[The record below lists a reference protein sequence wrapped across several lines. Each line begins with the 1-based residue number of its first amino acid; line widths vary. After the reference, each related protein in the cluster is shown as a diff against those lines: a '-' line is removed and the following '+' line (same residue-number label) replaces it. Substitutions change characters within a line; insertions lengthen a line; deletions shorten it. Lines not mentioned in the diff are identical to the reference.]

1 MEPEPSAGDPV
12 GEPELDAGLA
22 AAPAAP
28 AERRGGG
35 GSHAVRVAAAIL
47 LSRLAGFAREAISGY
62 FFGVSAW
69 ADVYST
75 AMRMPNLLQNLLGDQ
90 ALSASFIPFYSKMLA
105 EKREEDARRF
115 AGAILGLLLMAAG
128 GLALL
133 GVVFA
138 RPIVAVTAPGF
149 VHDAEK
155 VAAHALAVDRYALTI
170 QQVRVLFPMAGL
182 LVLSAWAL
190 AVLNSHRR
198 FFLPYVAPV
207 LWNLSIIATFVIVGR
222 RLGGAHLGPLA
233 KSELL
238 YAAAWGALLGGALQL
253 GIQLPTVM
261 RLLGGLRLSFSTRA
275 SGVREALRA
284 FAPVVAGRGALQL
297 SGYLDY
303 VLASMAA
310 AGAASAFRY
319 AYALFLLPVGLFA
332 TSVAVTELPE
342 VSRLRTD
349 EERARRVEW
358 AWRQISFLSLPAIVG
373 FLAFGSL
380 VVGLAFVRGAFRH
393 QEQFLVT
400 MVLASFT
407 IGLLPATNS
416 RLLQNLFYALHE
428 TRYPARLAVIRV
440 VVSVAAGGALMF
452 WLDRYGVSQ
461 FITAPFGDHE
471 LHLGAVGLGLG
482 TSLGAWVEL
491 LLLARGARRRVP
503 ELHLPWGAMLRMV
516 AVAGAAALLAGGI
529 WRLLEHVHLPLYV
542 VAAVVLGTFGV
553 AYLAGAAALR
563 FPELKTWLHRS

>member
-1 MEPEPSAGDPV
+1 MA
-12 GEPELDAGLA
+12 
-22 AAPAAP
+22 
-28 AERRGGG
+28 RGGA
-35 GSHAVRVAAAIL
+35 HAARVAAGIL

-155 VAAHALAVDRYALTI
+155 VAAHTLAVDRYALTV

-207 LWNLSIIATFVIVGR
+207 LWNLSIIATFVFVGR
-222 RLGGAHLGPLA
+222 RLGGAHSSLSIGLGPSA

-238 YAAAWGALLGGALQL
+238 YAAAWGALIGGALQL
-253 GIQLPTVM
+253 GIQLPTVL
-261 RLLGGLRLSFSTRA
+261 RLLGGLRISFSTRA
-275 SGVREALRA
+275 RGVREALRA

-303 VLASMAA
+303 VLASLAA

-380 VVGLAFVRGAFRH
+380 VVGLAFVRGAFRQ

-407 IGLLPATNS
+407 LGLLPATNS

-440 VVSVAAGGALMF
+440 AVSVVAGGALMF
-452 WLDRYGVSQ
+452 WLDRYGVSD
-461 FITAPFGDHE
+461 FVAAPFRDHE

-503 ELHLPWGAMLRMV
+503 ELHLPWAAMLRMV

-529 WRLLEHVHLPLYV
+529 WRLLDHAGARLYL
-542 VAAVVLGTFGV
+542 VAAVVLGSFTV
-553 AYLAGAAALR
+553 AYLGGAAALR
-563 FPELKTWLHRS
+563 FRELNTWLHRD